1 MTVRATSR
9 RCWRFRKRGLTPEGG
24 LEPSYPIP
32 HRRHAHALPHPR
44 LVAHFAFP
52 AVELHDALA
61 IDALAQILIGRA
73 DDRLFDAGD
82 PRGARRGRRERVI
95 RLELLHRPDPDAHLT
110 QCVLER
116 MKLRQQLR
124 FYALARF
131 VSGPEVVA
139 ERLDDVIGRDAEV
152 GCATLEHALDR
163 AQYSHDGRDLVAIA
177 ALLPR
182 HRVEMAEQLVCAIEQ
197 MNTHLNQRRAG
208 LLKCPN
214 KSSRTVG
221 SRSLHTTPSGE

>member
-1 MTVRATSR
+1 
-9 RCWRFRKRGLTPEGG
+9 
-24 LEPSYPIP
+24 
-32 HRRHAHALPHPR
+32 
-44 LVAHFAFP
+44 VAFTAI
-52 AVELHDALA
+52 ELHDALA

-73 DDRLFDAGD
+73 DDHLFDARD

-152 GCATLEHALDR
+152 GCATLEHAQDR
-163 AQYSHDGRDLVAIA
+163 AQYPHDGRDLVAIA
-177 ALLPR
+177 ALLPPRR
-182 HRVEMAEQLVCAIEQ
+182 HAMADQLASDI
-197 MNTHLNQRRAG
+197 T
-208 LLKCPN
+208 
-214 KSSRTVG
+214 
-221 SRSLHTTPSGE
+221 